1 MATITKT
8 SSKTI
13 PTIIWVCLSAA
24 LKDPVSA
31 KACREHFQK
40 LPDEGLGRALCE
52 LFRGENDWD
61 LDDEQV
67 AELQQWP
74 QPQLAVL
81 CSAVI
86 QAARSV
92 EASGQPLQC
101 RCIGRAGNPRSI
113 SVTLDAEGYFE
124 IVFVGPTLV

>member
-1 MATITKT
+1 MATITQT
-8 SSKTI
+8 SSRTI
-13 PTIIWVCLSAA
+13 PIVIWVCLKAA

-31 KACREHFQK
+31 KACRERFQT
-40 LPDEGLGRALCE
+40 LPDEGLGPALCE
-52 LFRGENDWD
+52 LFKDWD